1 MPERTELY
9 MNNETFQLAR
19 SAYVSKTYDV
29 ALQKFTECLEDT
41 SVEKAP
47 GELGLLYHQIG
58 NCLVKL
64 NDPNEAIHA
73 YSQAMVD
80 TAYDAS
86 GSVSYN
92 LGMVY
97 ASQGDFEDAVTNFTA
112 ATQDTRYP
120 TPYKAYTGL
129 GNSLLKLGKSAEAGA
144 AFRSAALDEMNP
156 DPTKALLNLG
166 VCFMALDRPMDAI
179 ASYESALQFD
189 MKPQT
194 RNKLFA
200 NMGQAY
206 VAGGKMEKA
215 VRAFESAL
223 ADKSYVFNDAA
234 NVDYQRA
241 VAAVAAGNTGEVE
254 AITDVPSV
262 QAEAP
267 VQTDVPK
274 QNDLSGLDVPGD
286 GVPLQARPL
295 DPSEMGTMQLSETS
309 IMREIKAA
317 EQAGSQFF
325 QDAEQDFQDWGQ
337 PLKKKRRHRG
347 LKIFLIILILIVIVV
362 GGGAFAYTQGY
373 GIPSQQDQVTA
384 LFNDPSSDVYAAS
397 VDDTK
402 KSRIADSV
410 VSGSSVEFVGQTN
423 SLGSAEVYVK
433 ATTPQGGEV
442 PYQVS
447 LVRDGLGWKVSA
459 VALSFTSQQ

>member
-1 MPERTELY
+1 

-73 YSQAMVD
+73 YSQAMID
-80 TAYDAS
+80 SSYDAT

-97 ASQGDFEDAVTNFTA
+97 ASQGDFEDAIANFTA
-112 ATQDTRYP
+112 ATQDSRYP
-120 TPYKAYTGL
+120 TPYKAFTGL

-189 MKPQT
+189 MPAQT

-223 ADKSYVFNDAA
+223 ADKTYVFNDAA

-254 AITDVPSV
+254 AVPEAPVSV
-262 QAEAP
+262 QDEAP
-267 VQTDVPK
+267 VQVAEPR

-286 GVPLQARPL
+286 GVPLQSRPL

-309 IMREIKAA
+309 IMREIQAA

-347 LKIFLIILILIVIVV
+347 LKVFLIILILIVILA
-362 GGGAFAYTQGY
+362 GGGTFAYTQGL
-373 GIPSQQDQVTA
+373 GVPSQQDQVTA
-384 LFNDPSSDVYAAS
+384 LFNDPSSNDVYSAS

-402 KSRIADSV
+402 KSRIADSI
-410 VSGSSVEFVGQTN
+410 VSGSSVEIVGQTN
-423 SLGSAEVYVK
+423 NLSNAEVYVK

>member
-1 MPERTELY
+1 

-47 GELGLLYHQIG
+47 GEVGLLYHQIG

-80 TAYDAS
+80 KSYDAA

-97 ASQGDFEDAVTNFTA
+97 ASQGDFEDAITHFTA
-112 ATQDTRYP
+112 ATQDSRYP
-120 TPYKAYTGL
+120 TPYKAFIGL

-166 VCFMALDRPMDAI
+166 VCFMALDRPQDAI

-189 MKPQT
+189 MKPAT

-206 VAGGKMEKA
+206 VAAGKMEKA

-223 ADKSYVFNDAA
+223 ADKTYVFNDAA

-241 VAAVAAGNTGEVE
+241 VASMASGNTGEVE
-254 AITDVPSV
+254 AVSPADP
-262 QAEAP
+262 AP
-267 VQTDVPK
+267 AADAAPAR

-286 GVPLQARPL
+286 GVPLQAQPL
-295 DPSEMGTMQLSETS
+295 DPSQMGTMQLSETS
-309 IMREIKAA
+309 IMREIAAA

-347 LKIFLIILILIVIVV
+347 LKVFLIILILIVIVA
-362 GGGAFAYTQGY
+362 GGGAFAYTQGL
-373 GIPSQQDQVTA
+373 GIPSKQDQVNA
-384 LFNDPSSDVYAAS
+384 LFADPSSDVYAS
-397 VDDTK
+397 NIDDTK
-402 KSRIADSV
+402 KQRIADTV
-410 VSGSSVEFVGQTN
+410 VSGASVEVVGQENNLTT
-423 SLGSAEVYVK
+423 AEVYVK
-433 ATTPQGGEV
+433 ATTQQGGEV
-442 PYQVS
+442 PYQIS
-447 LVRDGLGWKVSA
+447 LVRDGIGWKVSS
-459 VALSFTSQQ
+459 VSLSFASQQ

>member
-1 MPERTELY
+1 
-9 MNNETFQLAR
+9 MNNETFQQAR
-19 SAYVSKTYDV
+19 SAYVSKQFDV
-29 ALQKFTECLEDT
+29 ALAKFTECLEDT

-47 GELGLLYHQIG
+47 GEVGLLYHQIG

-64 NDPNEAIHA
+64 KDPNEAIHA
-73 YSQAMVD
+73 YSQALVD
-80 TAYDAS
+80 TSYDAS

-97 ASQGDFEDAVTNFTA
+97 ASQGDFEDAITNFKAVTE
-112 ATQDTRYP
+112 DSRYA
-120 TPYKAYTGL
+120 TPYKAYVAL

-144 AFRSAALDEMNP
+144 AFRAAALDESNP

-189 MKPQT
+189 MKPET
-194 RNKLFA
+194 RNKIFA

-206 VAGGKMEKA
+206 VADGKMEKA

-223 ADKSYVFNDAA
+223 ADKTYVFNDAA

-254 AITDVPSV
+254 AVTPEELAS
-262 QAEAP
+262 
-267 VQTDVPK
+267 TSTH
-274 QNDLSGLDVPGD
+274 NDLSGLDVQGD
-286 GVPLQARPL
+286 GVPIGSSRL

-309 IMREIKAA
+309 IMREIAAA
-317 EQAGSQFF
+317 EQAGSQYF
-325 QDAEQDFQDWGQ
+325 QEAEQDFQDWGQ

-347 LKIFLIILILIVIVV
+347 LKAFLIILILIIIVA

-373 GIPSQQDQVTA
+373 GMPSQQDQVNACLPILKMQMCMPLALMKAKKPVLPIRLPRVARLPSTA
-384 LFNDPSSDVYAAS
+384 PPTTLAPLRCTQLQPLRRVAKCRTRSPWYAMAWAGRFPACRFPSPAS
-397 VDDTK
+397 LNPIRSGV
-402 KSRIADSV
+402 RP
-410 VSGSSVEFVGQTN
+410 VSYRQ
-423 SLGSAEVYVK
+423 
-433 ATTPQGGEV
+433 
-442 PYQVS
+442 
-447 LVRDGLGWKVSA
+447 
-459 VALSFTSQQ
+459 

>member
-1 MPERTELY
+1 MTRYRDHKRGNEPY
-9 MNNETFQLAR
+9 MNNEIFQQAR
-19 SAYVSKTYDV
+19 SAYVTKRFDV
-29 ALQKFTECLEDT
+29 ALEKFTECLQDT
-41 SVEKAP
+41 SVSKAP

-73 YSQAMVD
+73 YSQAMID
-80 TAYDAS
+80 ESYDAL

-97 ASQGDFEDAVTNFTA
+97 ASQGDFEDAITNFQA
-112 ATQDTRYP
+112 ALDDSRYS
-120 TPYKAYTGL
+120 TPYKAYQAM
-129 GNSLLKLGKSAEAGA
+129 GNSLMKLGKSAEAGA
-144 AFRSAALDEMNP
+144 AYRNAALDEMNP

-189 MKPQT
+189 MTPET

-206 VAGGKMEKA
+206 VADGKMDKA

-223 ADKSYVFNDAA
+223 ADKTYVFNDAA

-241 VAAVAAGNTGEVE
+241 VAAVASGATGEHE
-254 AITDVPSV
+254 P
-262 QAEAP
+262 AP
-267 VQTDVPK
+267 VTP

-286 GVPLQARPL
+286 GVPIEAQPL
-295 DPSEMGTMQLSETS
+295 SPSEMGTTQISETS
-309 IMREIKAA
+309 IMRSIAEA
-317 EQAGSQFF
+317 EQNSDFF
-325 QDAEQDFQDWGQ
+325 NNQQPDFQDWTQGV
-337 PLKKKRRHRG
+337 KKKHRHRG
-347 LKIFLIILILIVIVV
+347 LKIFLVILFLFVII
-362 GGGAFAYTQGY
+362 GGAGTFAYIQGI
-373 GIPSQQDQVTA
+373 GFPSQQDQVSA
-384 LFNDPSSDVYAAS
+384 LFNDPSNADVYAAS
-397 VDDTK
+397 LDDTAK
-402 KSRIADSV
+402 DRIGDMIVPSSTVVVNGTINNLSTAD
-410 VSGSSVEFVGQTN
+410 
-423 SLGSAEVYVK
+423 VYIT

-447 LVRDGLGWKVSA
+447 LVRDGVGWKISN
-459 VALSFTSQQ
+459 VALAFASQSVQ